1 MEVDLHIHSYHS
13 TDSRSRPVDIV
24 ARAVELGL
32 GAIAIT
38 DHDSWEGAREAR
50 RLAEGRILI
59 VPGAEVK
66 TDRGD
71 VLALFVDDEIRS
83 KQFSVVIDDIRAA
96 GGVSIIPHPADSPK
110 MTELELRAADGIEV
124 FNSTCTRRSNARA
137 AEMAQRLSKPSFASS
152 DAHLVVE
159 IGNGRTRVEDCGTLE
174 ELRRNLLK
182 QPVVSRTEN
191 SNPLLHRLNEAYNF
205 ATRSIWKKL

>member
-1 MEVDLHIHSYHS
+1 MKQESATTPGEALSPWLGRSIERFEDAALLSGRGQYADDLGGKPGMLHAAVV
-13 TDSRSRPVDIV
+13 RSPHAHAIV
-24 ARAVELGL
+24 K
-32 GAIAIT
+32 AI
-38 DHDSWEGAREAR
+38 
-50 RLAEGRILI
+50 
-59 VPGAEVK
+59 
-66 TDRGD
+66 D
-71 VLALFVDDEIRS
+71 VAAA
-83 KQFSVVIDDIRAA
+83 RAA